1 MTEVRVPYGQGWVTV
16 NCPEENL
23 AGICFPNEVPQQDE
37 REVLEQALAHP
48 IAAGTLGAFLADSG
62 DCLCVVND
70 ATRPTPTA
78 RILNHLA
85 GEIKG
90 SPLHFL
96 VATGS
101 HRPPTPAECAGI
113 FGPWSEQ
120 FQKHIFVHDAR
131 ADTEMVPLG
140 TTVHGTPLAL
150 NRRVVEATKLVA
162 ISSVEPH
169 YFAGYT
175 GGRKSFFP
183 GAAAYATMEHNH
195 RLALGQGAAPLALEG
210 NPVHEDLV
218 EAMDALEEKEIYSLQ
233 VVLDRA
239 HRICAA
245 FAGSLEG
252 SFAAAAQK
260 ARAVF
265 AVEVSEQ
272 ADIVVTIAPAPM
284 DIDLYQAQKAI
295 EHGRLALKEGGIL
308 ILVSRCPMGVGN
320 EGFHRL
326 LSRATDPEEVFALIE
341 GAYTLGDHKAAKIAD
356 LAMEAQIW
364 GVTDLDPAILEQAFI
379 KPYPD
384 LQEALNAAIKEKGPH
399 AQVLFLMN
407 GSMLVPIINMNNE
420 SRT

>member
-1 MTEVRVPYGQGWVTV
+1 MMEVRIPYGQGWVRID
-16 NCPEENL
+16 CPEENL
-23 AGICFPNEVPQQDE
+23 AGICFPNEVPQRDE
-37 REVLEQALAHP
+37 GEVLEQVLAHP
-48 IAAGTLGAFLADSG
+48 IAAGTLGEFLADNG
-62 DCLCVVND
+62 DCLFMVND

-78 RILNHLA
+78 RILDHLA
-85 GEIKG
+85 GVIEG
-90 SPLHFL
+90 RPPHFL

-101 HRPPTPAECAGI
+101 HRAPTPAECAGI
-113 FGPWSEQ
+113 FGPWFERYQ
-120 FQKHIFVHDAR
+120 NNIFFHDAR

-140 TTVHGTPLAL
+140 ATARGTPLAL
-150 NRRVVEATKLVA
+150 NRRVVEAHKIVA

-195 RLALGQGAAPLALEG
+195 RLALGEGTAPLALEG
-210 NPVHEDLV
+210 NPVHEDLL

-239 HRICAA
+239 HRISAA

-252 SFAAAAQK
+252 SFAAAVEK
-260 ARAVF
+260 AREVF
-265 AVEVSEQ
+265 AVEVSER
-272 ADIVVTIAPAPM
+272 ADIVVTVAPSPM
-284 DIDLYQAQKAI
+284 DIDLYQSQKAL
-295 EHGRLALKEGGIL
+295 EHGRLALKEGGIM

-326 LSRATDPEEVFALIE
+326 LSRAADPEEVRSLIE

-356 LAMEAQIW
+356 LAMNAQIW
-364 GVTDLDPAILEQAFI
+364 GVTDLDPAIVEEAFI

-384 LQEALNAAIKEKGPH
+384 LQRALSAAIKEKGPH

-407 GSMLVPIINMNNE
+407 GSMLVPIINMNDE